1 MICYNKKYTIF
12 HLSPLLALHTRTR
25 EHTTGTNQIFS
36 IYLVKEA
43 KFNRS
48 RGRCHLREKV
58 LIANVEI
65 RDVGIVCQ
73 LTSP

>member
-1 MICYNKKYTIF
+1 LSF
-12 HLSPLLALHTRTR
+12 SVHLV
-25 EHTTGTNQIFS
+25 Q
-36 IYLVKEA
+36 VA
-43 KFNRS
+43 KFNRC
-48 RGRCHLREKV
+48 RGWCHLCEKR